1 MSAHRHYSEPPES
14 LKTPRPLW
22 LADRASL
29 RWLARH
35 LLGERLLVL
44 AGLVVLALGALFG
57 LAQPLLLKTALDDH
71 IIPGRLDGLEWVAL
85 LFALCV
91 AGQTAAA
98 FGETWFVQLLGGRV
112 ACTIRRET
120 FAHLQG
126 LSASFYDRNPVGR
139 LMTRLTGDV
148 EAIHELFSAGIIAV
162 FADLFTFGGIV
173 ALMLYLN
180 WRLALVSFVVVPP
193 LAALVLFCQ
202 GPIREAFRDVRARLS
217 RLNGTLQE
225 NVSGM
230 DVVQVHLAEG
240 DRFAHFDA
248 VNRSHREACLRSIRY
263 DAILFSAVEAGG
275 SVAVALVIWHG
286 ASSIVEG
293 ALTLGVLAAFIE
305 YIAKF
310 FAPLRDLSAKYTL
323 VQSALAS
330 AERILDLLRT
340 QPEVQSPRRPALLP
354 SGGGHILFN
363 GVSFTY
369 PSLDGGNGKAN
380 LPALQN
386 VSFEIRPGE
395 VVALVGATGSG
406 KTTVIKL
413 LHRLYDLG
421 EGRILLDGV
430 DIRALD
436 LNDLRRA
443 VGVVIQDPFLFSGDV
458 ARNIFLDEEHL
469 PEEEIKW
476 AAQLVGADDFIR
488 RLPRGYRTPVGERGV
503 NLSQGERQLIALARA
518 AAYRPRVLVLDEA
531 TANVDPIT
539 EARIQ
544 AAIGRMMGRTT
555 TIVVAHRLSTIRRA
569 DRIVVFHKGEVRE
582 VGTHERLLTQRGIY
596 EKLHRL
602 QDGDGKF
609 GGQDQK
615 REKY

>member
-1 MSAHRHYSEPPES
+1 MSAHRHGPEPPAG
-14 LKTPRPLW
+14 LQTDRPLW
-22 LADRASL
+22 RADRTSL
-29 RWLARH
+29 RWLAHH
-35 LLGERLLVL
+35 LLGERRLLV
-44 AGLVVLALGALFG
+44 AGLAVLALGTIFG
-57 LAQPLLLKTALDDH
+57 LAQPLLLKAALDDH
-71 IIPGRLDGLEWVAL
+71 IIPGRLAGLEWVAL

-120 FAHLQG
+120 FTHLQS

-148 EAIHELFSAGIIAV
+148 EAIHELFSAGVIAV
-162 FADLFTFGGIV
+162 VADLFTFAGIV

-180 WRLALVSFVVVPP
+180 WRLALVSFAVVPP
-193 LAALVLFCQ
+193 LVALVLFCQ
-202 GPIREAFRDVRARLS
+202 GPVREAFRDVRARLS

-225 NVSGM
+225 NVAGM

-240 DRFAHFDA
+240 DRFARFDA
-248 VNRSHREACLRSIRY
+248 INRSHREACLRSIRY

-275 SVAVALVIWHG
+275 SVAVALVIWQG

-293 ALTLGVLAAFIE
+293 ALTLGVLVAFIE

-354 SGGGHILFN
+354 PGGGHIIFK

-369 PSLDGGNGKAN
+369 PSLDGGNGKASF
-380 LPALQN
+380 PALQN
-386 VSFEIRPGE
+386 VSFEVRPGE
-395 VVALVGATGSG
+395 VVALVGATGAG
-406 KTTVIKL
+406 KTTAIKL
-413 LHRLYDLG
+413 LHRLYNLG
-421 EGRILLDGV
+421 EGTILLDGV

-436 LNDLRRA
+436 LKDLRRA

-458 ARNIFLDEEHL
+458 ARNIHLDEEH
-469 PEEEIKW
+469 PSEEEIKR

-488 RLPRGYRTPVGERGV
+488 RLPRGYRTRVDERGV
-503 NLSQGERQLIALARA
+503 NLSQGERQLIALARV

-539 EARIQ
+539 EAQIQ
-544 AAIGRMMGRTT
+544 AAFVRMMGRTT
-555 TIVVAHRLSTIRRA
+555 TIVVAHRISTVRRA

-582 VGTHERLLTQRGIY
+582 IGTHEGLLTQHGIY

-602 QDGDGKF
+602 QEGDGRF
-609 GGQDQK
+609 DG
-615 REKY
+615 

>member
-1 MSAHRHYSEPPES
+1 MS
-14 LKTPRPLW
+14 
-22 LADRASL
+22 
-29 RWLARH
+29 
-35 LLGERLLVL
+35 
-44 AGLVVLALGALFG
+44 AGLVVLALGTLFG

-85 LFALCV
+85 FFVLCV

-120 FAHLQG
+120 FTHLQR

-148 EAIHELFSAGIIAV
+148 EAIHELFSAGVIAV
-162 FADLFTFGGIV
+162 FADLFTFAGIV

-180 WRLALVSFVVVPP
+180 WRLALVSFAVVPP
-193 LAALVLFCQ
+193 LVALVLFCQ
-202 GPIREAFRDVRARLS
+202 GPVREAFRDVRARLS

-225 NVSGM
+225 NVAGM

-240 DRFAHFDA
+240 DRFARFEA
-248 VNRSHREACLRSIRY
+248 INRSHREACLRSIRY
-263 DAILFSAVEAGG
+263 DAILYSAVEAGG

-293 ALTLGVLAAFIE
+293 TLTIGVLAAFIE

-340 QPEVQSPRRPALLP
+340 QPEVQNPRRPAPLP
-354 SGGGHILFN
+354 PGGGHIIFK

-369 PSLDGGNGKAN
+369 PFFDGGNGKATF
-380 LPALQN
+380 PTLQN
-386 VSFEIRPGE
+386 VSFEVRPGE
-395 VVALVGATGSG
+395 VVALVGATGAG
-406 KTTVIKL
+406 KTTAIKL
-413 LHRLYDLG
+413 LHRLYDLR
-421 EGRILLDGV
+421 EGAILLDGV

-436 LNDLRRA
+436 LKDLRRA

-458 ARNIFLDEEHL
+458 ARNIFLDEECP

-488 RLPRGYRTPVGERGV
+488 RLPMGYRTPVGERGV

-518 AAYRPRVLVLDEA
+518 AAYQPRVLVLDEA

-539 EARIQ
+539 EAQIQ
-544 AAIGRMMGRTT
+544 AAFGRMMGRTT
-555 TIVVAHRLSTIRRA
+555 TIVVAHRLSTVRRA
-569 DRIVVFHKGEVRE
+569 DRIVVFHRGEVHE
-582 VGTHERLLTQRGIY
+582 VGTHERLLAQRGIY
-596 EKLHRL
+596 EKLYRL
-602 QDGDGKF
+602 QEGEEFDGEGQKGKN
-609 GGQDQK
+609 
-615 REKY
+615 Y